1 MAVQLTVRTRRRA
14 AFRDSGRAHSSATSP
29 ALRRGP
35 AVRAL
40 QYLAL
45 AAYVVFL
52 GFPLL
57 WMLSTAFKSP
67 PELVSLHPTLI
78 PRKPTLANFGEA
90 FRQQDLVQ
98 AAWNSVRVSAA
109 ASVLTTVVAVPAAYG
124 LARYRTALRRGA
136 LAWILVSQVFPV
148 ILVVVPLF
156 LILQQLGAGNSLSGL
171 TLAYIVWLLPFALWM
186 LQSHVRS
193 IPVELEQAA
202 AVDGAGKLR
211 TLVSVVLP
219 LLGPGVAITVM
230 FTFISAWNEFFFA
243 LVLLQ
248 SPQLATLPLTLARF
262 VGSEG
267 IVALGPLAA
276 GALLATLPGLLVF
289 ALLQRRISSGLLSG
303 AVKG

>member
-1 MAVQLTVRTRRRA
+1 MA
-14 AFRDSGRAHSSATSP
+14 AHSSNSP
-29 ALRRGP
+29 AMRRSP
-35 AVRAL
+35 IARVM
-40 QYLAL
+40 QYVAL
-45 AAYVVFL
+45 AGYVVFL

-57 WMLSTAFKSP
+57 WLLSTAFKSA

-78 PRKPTLANFGEA
+78 PREPTLSNFSAA
-90 FRQQDLVQ
+90 FREQDLMQ
-98 AAWNSVRVSAA
+98 AAWNSVRVSVS
-109 ASVLTTVVAVPAAYG
+109 ASVLTTVVAVPAAYA
-124 LARYRTALRRGA
+124 LARYRTVLRRVS
-136 LAWILVSQVFPV
+136 LVWILVSQVFPV

-156 LILQQLGAGNSLSGL
+156 LILQQFGVGNSLTGL
-171 TLAYIVWLLPFALWM
+171 TLAYLVWLLPFALWM
-186 LQSHVRS
+186 LQSYVRA
-193 IPVELEQAA
+193 IPIELEQAA

-211 TLVSVVLP
+211 MLMTVVLP
-219 LLGPGVAITVM
+219 LLGPGIAITLM